1 MALKTVKT
9 APLATFAKARNKKYV
24 YSFEEGNKDMK
35 AILGG
40 KGANLAEMKNLGI
53 NVPPGFTITTEVCDL
68 YYKSKKT
75 ITEEVKRQIN
85 IKLSELQKK
94 MGKVLGDAHDPLL
107 VSVRSG
113 AASSMPGMMDTIL
126 NLGLNDKSV
135 LGLAEK
141 TNNPRFAWDSYR
153 RLIQMF
159 GSVVMEM
166 EHSDFEHILE
176 KVKDTKGAKY
186 DTDLTAEDLQ
196 QLVKEYKD
204 VIKKAKGTDF
214 PQDPIKQL
222 YLSVNAV
229 FNSWNNYRAIRYR
242 EINNIKGLIGTAVN
256 IQAMV
261 FGNLGEDSGTGVC
274 FTRNPSTG
282 EAKFYG
288 EYLMNAQG
296 EDVVAGIRTPLP
308 VSALQKQNP
317 PIYKEL
323 VSICN
328 KVEKH
333 YRDMQDMEFTIERGK
348 LYILQA
354 RSGKRTA
361 HAAVRIA
368 VELVDEKVISKEEA
382 VMRVEPNQL
391 HQLLHKQFDP
401 IALGKTEVIALGL
414 PASPGA
420 AVGEIVFTAADAYEK
435 TQKGLD
441 VILVRVETSPEDID
455 GMHSAKGILTARGGM
470 TSHAAVVARGMG
482 TCCVAGC
489 SDLEINE
496 KAKTLTIKDK
506 GVVLK
511 EGEFISLDGSTGKVY
526 AGKISTQNP
535 TLSGGFGKLM
545 TWADS
550 FRKIGVR
557 TNADTPT
564 DAAVARK
571 FGAEGI
577 GLCRTEHMF
586 FEGDRIK
593 AVREM
598 ILASDLPS
606 RERALA
612 KLLPYQRDDFVKLF
626 RTMEGFP
633 VTVRLLDPP
642 LHEFLPKEKKDIEEL
657 SKEMEVSVNTL
668 MAKISDLHEFN
679 PMLGHRGCRLA
690 ITFPEIYDMQVTAII
705 EAAIEVS
712 TKGPQ
717 NKRIKNIKP
726 EIMIPLI
733 AATRE
738 FTIIKER
745 IVQIVEKKMKEAK
758 VKIAYKIGTMIEVP
772 RAALVADK
780 IVEAGAEFF
789 SFGTNDLTQ
798 MGAGLSR
805 DDAGKFL
812 KEYVAQNI
820 YEYEPFEVL
829 DQEGIGE
836 LIRIAI
842 KKGRSVKKPAR
853 MTRSGGD
860 LKVGICGEHG
870 GEPKTVEFCHRE
882 GFTYVSCSPF
892 RVPIARL
899 AGAQAVIREKNGK

>member
-1 MALKTVKT
+1 MVKKAVKT
-9 APLATFAKARNKKYV
+9 PASKKNKKLVRQAHNKFV
-24 YSFEEGNKDMK
+24 YAFEEGNKDMK
-35 AILGG
+35 MILGG

-68 YYKSKKT
+68 YYKNKKALSP
-75 ITEEVKRQIN
+75 EMRKQIDEN
-85 IKLSELQKK
+85 LKKLEKK
-94 MGKVLGDAHDPLL
+94 MEKKLGDASDPLL

-135 LGLAEK
+135 AGLANK
-141 TNNPRFAWDSYR
+141 TGNKRFAWDSYR

-159 GSVVMEM
+159 GNVVMEV
-166 EHSDFEHILE
+166 EHADFEHILE
-176 KVKDTKGAKY
+176 SMKDTKGAKY
-186 DTDLTAEDLQ
+186 DTDLTAEDLE
-196 QLVKEYKD
+196 QLVKEYKEK
-204 VIKKAKGTDF
+204 IKKVKGIDF

-222 YLSVNAV
+222 YMAINAV

-261 FGNLGEDSGTGVC
+261 FGNLGETSGTGVC

-296 EDVVAGIRTPLP
+296 EDVVAGIRTPQP

-317 PIYKEL
+317 KIYKEL
-323 VSICN
+323 TTICN

-333 YRDMQDMEFTIERGK
+333 YRDMQDMEFTIQDGK

-361 HAAVRIA
+361 TAAVRIA
-368 VELVDEKVISKEEA
+368 VEMVNERIINKEEA
-382 VMRVEPNQL
+382 LMRVEPNQL

-401 IALGKTEVIALGL
+401 VALNKASHIATGL

-420 AVGEIVFTAADAYEK
+420 AVGEIVFTASDAFEK
-435 TQKGLD
+435 TKQGLD
-441 VILVRVETSPEDID
+441 VVLVRLETSPEDID

-489 SDLEINE
+489 SDLIINE
-496 KAKTLTIKDK
+496 KNKTVTIKDK
-506 GVVLK
+506 GINLK
-511 EGEFISLDGSTGKVY
+511 EGDFISLDGSTGKVY
-526 AGKISTQNP
+526 EGKITTKDP
-535 TLSGGFGKLM
+535 ELSGNFGKLM
-545 TWADS
+545 SWADAT
-550 FRKIGVR
+550 RKIGVR

-586 FEGDRIK
+586 FEGNRIK

-598 ILASDLPS
+598 ILASDLES
-606 RERALA
+606 RKKALA
-612 KLLPYQRDDFVKLF
+612 KLLPYQRGDFEELF
-626 RTMEGFP
+626 KTMDGYA

-657 SKEMEVSVNTL
+657 AQETNVSVKTL
-668 MAKISDLHEFN
+668 EDKISDLHEFN
-679 PMLGHRGCRLA
+679 PMLGHRGVRLA
-690 ITFPEIYDMQVTAII
+690 VTFPEIYDMQVEAII
-705 EAAIEVS
+705 EAAIKVS
-712 TKGPQ
+712 
-717 NKRIKNIKP
+717 KNSRKKIEP
-726 EIMIPLI
+726 EIMIPLV
-733 AATRE
+733 ATTKE
-738 FTIIKER
+738 FTLIRDR
-745 IVQIVEKKMKEAK
+745 IVEIVERKTKEAK
-758 VKIAYKIGTMIEVP
+758 IKLNYKIGTMIEVP

-780 IVEAGAEFF
+780 IVEAGAQFF

-798 MGAGLSR
+798 MGVGLSR
-805 DDAGKFL
+805 DDSGKFL
-812 KEYVAQNI
+812 KEYVKQNI
-820 YEYEPFEVL
+820 FDQDPFEVL
-829 DQEGIGE
+829 DQEGVGE

-842 KKGRSVKKPAR
+842 KKGRGIKK
-853 MTRSGGD
+853 D

-882 GFTYVSCSPF
+882 GFSYVSCSPF

-899 AGAQAVIREKNGK
+899 AAAQAVIREKKK

>member
-1 MALKTVKT
+1 MVT
-9 APLATFAKARNKKYV
+9 RKKFV
-24 YSFEEGNKDMK
+24 YAFEEGNKDMK
-35 AILGG
+35 MILGG

-53 NVPPGFTITTEVCDL
+53 NVPPGFTISTEACEFYYKNGKKISTEVREQTLAKLKDL
-68 YYKSKKT
+68 
-75 ITEEVKRQIN
+75 E
-85 IKLSELQKK
+85 KK
-94 MGKVLGDAHDPLL
+94 MGKKLGDANDPLL

-135 LGLAEK
+135 EGLSKK
-141 TNNPRFAWDSYR
+141 TGNPRFAWDSYR

-176 KVKDTKGAKY
+176 NLKKEKGAKY

-196 QLVKEYKD
+196 RLVTEYKD
-204 VIKKAKGTDF
+204 KIKKVKGEEF
-214 PQDPIKQL
+214 PQDPTKQL
-222 YLSVNAV
+222 FASVNAV

-261 FGNLGEDSGTGVC
+261 FGNLGETSGTGVC

-308 VSALQKQNP
+308 VSTLQKQNP
-317 PIYKEL
+317 KIYKEL
-323 VSICN
+323 VAVCN

-333 YRDMQDMEFTIERGK
+333 YRDMQDMEFTIQDGV

-354 RSGKRTA
+354 RNGKRTA
-361 HAAVRIA
+361 TAAVRVA
-368 VELVDEKVISKEEA
+368 VELVAEKVLTKEEA

-391 HQLLHKQFDP
+391 NQLLHKQFDP
-401 IALGKTEVIALGL
+401 SALSKAEVIASGL

-420 AVGEIVFTAADAYEK
+420 AVGQITFTASEAFAKSK
-435 TQKGLD
+435 TGP
-441 VILVRVETSPEDID
+441 VILVRTETSPEDID

-489 SDLEINE
+489 SEISIDE
-496 KAKTLTIKDK
+496 KLKTLTIKSNNLK
-506 GVVLK
+506 LK
-511 EGEFISLDGSTGKVY
+511 EGDFISLDGSTGKVY
-526 AGKISTQNP
+526 AGKIGTRDP
-535 TLSGGFGKLM
+535 ELSGNFGKLM
-545 TWADS
+545 SWADS
-550 FRKIGVR
+550 VRTLGVR

-564 DAAVARK
+564 DAAVARR

-598 ILASDLPS
+598 ILAGDLES
-606 RERALA
+606 RKVALA
-612 KLLPYQRDDFVKLF
+612 KLLPYQKKDFIELF
-626 RTMEGFP
+626 RAMDGFA

-657 SKEMEVSVNTL
+657 AREMKVSVKTL
-668 MAKISDLHEFN
+668 EDKIEDLHEFN

-690 ITFPEIYDMQVTAII
+690 ITFPEIYDMQTEAII
-705 EAAIEVS
+705 LAAIDV
-712 TKGPQ
+712 TKGVGG
-717 NKRIKNIKP
+717 KKVKKLIP
-726 EIMIPLI
+726 EIMIPLV
-733 AATRE
+733 ATTKE
-738 FTIIKER
+738 FSIIKDR
-745 IVQIVEKKMKEAK
+745 IVEIVEREMKKAK
-758 VKIAYKIGTMIEVP
+758 VKLNYKIGTMIEVP

-812 KEYVAQNI
+812 KEYVAQGI
-820 YEYEPFEVL
+820 YEEDPFEVL

-842 KKGRSVKKPAR
+842 KKGRSVKK
-853 MTRSGGD
+853 D
-860 LKVGICGEHG
+860 LKIGICGEHG

-882 GFTYVSCSPF
+882 GFSYVSCSPF

-899 AGAQAVIREKNGK
+899 AAAQAVLREKSKAKK